1 MDGSVT
7 FKKENLPET
16 QLTFIDLSFNQFSFL
31 ITQPSNFS
39 DQLQGAQRYL
49 KSYFLSFPKSKNI
62 NLKFFWLASIS
73 HYNFKAG
80 FFKNKI
86 NESAFIQ
93 KLTRF
98 LPYIAAYYIQCRLI

>member
-62 NLKFFWLASIS
+62 NLISQIIFLELAKPKQSMLTVNGVF
-73 HYNFKAG
+73 HPH
-80 FFKNKI
+80 
-86 NESAFIQ
+86 SA
-93 KLTRF
+93 
-98 LPYIAAYYIQCRLI
+98 

>member
-80 FFKNKI
+80 FLKIKSMNLLYSKI
-86 NESAFIQ
+86 NEIFTLHSRI
-93 KLTRF
+93 LYTV
-98 LPYIAAYYIQCRLI
+98 